1 MKLYD
6 YLPSQNGFK
15 IRHLLQH
22 LDRPYQHVPVAIFQ
36 GESRTPEFL
45 EKNPVG
51 AIPVLEPEPGVY
63 VAESNAILCYLA
75 EGTAYLPAER
85 LARAR
90 VMQWLFFEQY
100 YVEPTIGT
108 LRFWVLA
115 GKVKANEVLAAAK
128 RSSGERALDALDP
141 AYKGRSRRQI
151 EMRVRREMA
160 VRKHGDVG
168 DRVVVVRQE
177 RMLAQVPFERIQ
189 RALARAALRGS
200 QHFVG
205 LHLARKHPEAQ
216 RADRRL
222 DVVLLEK

>member
-1 MKLYD
+1 MESAPMKLYD

-22 LDRPYQHVPVAIFQ
+22 LDQPYEHVPVAIFQ

-45 EKNPVG
+45 AKNPVG

-63 VAESNAILCYLA
+63 IAESNAILCYLA

-128 RSSGERALDALDP
+128 RSSGERALDALERHLSKYPFLANDSYSIADIAVFAYSHLAADAHFDLASRP
-141 AYKGRSRRQI
+141 AFVRWM
-151 EMRVRREMA
+151 ERVRAKSGTLPPIYPYTPDAM
-160 VRKHGDVG
+160 G
-168 DRVVVVRQE
+168 
-177 RMLAQVPFERIQ
+177 
-189 RALARAALRGS
+189 
-200 QHFVG
+200 
-205 LHLARKHPEAQ
+205 
-216 RADRRL
+216 
-222 DVVLLEK
+222 